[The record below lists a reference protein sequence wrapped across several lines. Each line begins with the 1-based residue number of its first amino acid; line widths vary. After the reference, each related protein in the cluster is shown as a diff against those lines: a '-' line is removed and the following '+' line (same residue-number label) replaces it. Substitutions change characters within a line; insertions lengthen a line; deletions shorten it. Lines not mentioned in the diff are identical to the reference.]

1 MRTEIFQLK
10 KVFYLLMWC
19 FFISTI
25 AATPQWA
32 MAQPPPE
39 PLVAIHVSELTQAL
53 EAIPVTSVNPSIP
66 TGAGFTGFQ
75 WWYTSWH
82 YFVAHE
88 SMKETLRSDGTPFVE
103 ISDSDI
109 ASGKLRYSD
118 GSPRYP
124 ILISLASEAIADN
137 AIAPLSAYV
146 SAGGFLVSGSSSFT
160 RRPDGTYRGN
170 FALATEMGVRMANS
184 TPLESNNWNWYE
196 NKHLTKTVNH
206 RLASHIPSGTL
217 IWNSPMTSEEI
228 PWGVS
233 PAHTIH
239 SAHYVWQV
247 AANGAT
253 VIANGDS
260 GPILT
265 VNNYG
270 QGRVVYHGAMQ
281 PLIGH
286 GMIDPS
292 MYSYLVYRR
301 AIEWAFESFGLPI
314 VKLSP
319 WKYPYDAALVVRHDF
334 EEYVDLIKQ
343 IKTSAAT
350 EHSLGVTGDYYF
362 CTGALRTYTGADKAS
377 IISSLRDAVL
387 MYGSTIG
394 SHNGGLKNPGN
405 LSLSPSDHD
414 YWHWGPDEA
423 LDLKPTGYASGA
435 AYASASI
442 LKSYQDIEGW
452 LQGLDNGRSGCG
464 TSGSCPRIWAAP
476 YFNSTREQSY
486 ALLDQLG
493 STIMGEQKIGPFPH
507 FTVSYQNPGAR
518 NFSHVSQPTSDWF
531 VGTEIP
537 QALEWGHTV
546 ESLRAAVDFYYNI
559 GGLLLNYYGHVPSSI
574 NGELVQEYVKYSM
587 TKPRIWPTN
596 GIGIHDWWQ
605 DRAAATVTP
614 TFTTSGSMAVATA
627 SISGSINA
635 ETAIELVLPV
645 KSSAVFAS
653 LQVYLDGEQ
662 ADSTAYRTTAD
673 GVKVRVGSTVRAVQV
688 QYPLSASSVV
698 PILTA
703 ITVNPTS
710 VIGGSSSQGTV
721 TISAQAPSGGV
732 VVALSDN
739 STSSGVPASVTIAAG
754 STSATFTIST
764 TPVTSTR
771 TVTISAAYGGV
782 TKTATLALTVAVI
795 KPALSSL
802 SISPTS
808 VTGGSTSR
816 GTVRLSAPAPSG
828 GVVVSL
834 SDNSSAASVPAS
846 VTVAS
851 GSSSAQFTITTTR
864 VSSSRTV
871 TVSAVYGGVTKTA
884 TLRVNR

>member
-1 MRTEIFQLK
+1 MVMLC
-10 KVFYLLMWC
+10 LLIPD
-19 FFISTI
+19 FTVGTHH
-25 AATPQWA
+25 ALALEVLT
-32 MAQPPPE
+32 PPE
-39 PLVAIHVSELTQAL
+39 PFVAIHVSELTQAL
-53 EAIPVTSVNPSIP
+53 ETIPATSPTP
-66 TGAGFTGFQ
+66 TGSGFSGFQ

-88 SMKETLRSDGTPFVE
+88 SLKEALHSDGTPFVVV
-103 ISDSDI
+103 SDNDI
-109 ASGKLRYSD
+109 ATGRLRYPD

-137 AIAPLSAYV
+137 AIAPLREYV
-146 SAGGFLVSGSSSFT
+146 GAGGFLFAGSSAFT
-160 RRPDGTYRGN
+160 RRPDGTQRGN
-170 FALATEMGVRMANS
+170 FALAAEMGLRMANS
-184 TPLESNNWNWYE
+184 TLLESNNWNWYE
-196 NKHLTKTVNH
+196 NRHLSKTISH
-206 RLASHIPSGTL
+206 RLTSHIPSGTL
-217 IWNSPMTSEEI
+217 VWNSPLTSEEI

-239 SAHYVWQV
+239 NAHYVWKV
-247 AANGAT
+247 VANGAT

-260 GPILT
+260 GPILA
-265 VNNYG
+265 VRNYG
-270 QGRVVYHGAMQ
+270 QGQFVYHGAIQ

-292 MYSYLVYRR
+292 MYSYIVYRR
-301 AIEWAFESFGLPI
+301 AIEWAFESFNIPI

-334 EEYVDLIKQ
+334 EEYIDLIKQ
-343 IKTSAAT
+343 IKTSAAF
-350 EHSLGVTGDYYF
+350 ESSLGVTGDYYF
-362 CTGALRTYTGADKAS
+362 CTGALRTYTGGDKAA
-377 IISSLRDAVL
+377 IISNLRDAVL
-387 MYGSTIG
+387 MYRSTIG

-405 LSLSPSDHD
+405 LSLSLADHD

-464 TSGSCPRIWAAP
+464 ASGSCPRTWAAP

-486 ALLDQLG
+486 DVLDQLG
-493 STIMGEQKIGPFPH
+493 STIMGEQKVGPFPH
-507 FTVSYQNPGAR
+507 FTVSYQKPGAR

-614 TFTTSGSMAVATA
+614 AFTRSGSMAVATA
-627 SISGSINA
+627 SISGSIDA

-645 KSSAVFAS
+645 KSPAVFEN
-653 LQVYLDGEQ
+653 LQVYLDGTR
-662 ADSTAYRTTAD
+662 ADSSAYRTTGD

-688 QYPLSASSVV
+688 QYPISAASPVVPVLSTVAVIPASVV
-698 PILTA
+698 
-703 ITVNPTS
+703 
-710 VIGGSSSQGTV
+710 GGSSAQGTV
-721 TISAQAPSGGV
+721 TLSAPAPSGGV
-732 VVALSDN
+732 IVSLSDN
-739 STSSGVPASVTIAAG
+739 SSSASVPSTVTIAAG
-754 STSATFTIST
+754 KTSAAFTIST
-764 TPVTSTR
+764 TPVTSSR

-795 KPALSSL
+795 KPSLSSL
-802 SISPTS
+802 SVSPTS

-828 GVVVSL
+828 GIVVSL
-834 SDNSSAASVPAS
+834 SDNSFAAAVPAS

-864 VSSSRTV
+864 VTRSRSV
-871 TVSAVYGGVTKTA
+871 TISAVYSGVTKTA
-884 TLRVNR
+884 TLTVNR